1 MGVSPSSPVLAERIE
16 NRIFLLRGEKVLFD
30 FHLAELYGVET
41 KTLNRA
47 VQRNSERFPA
57 DFMFQ
62 LTRDDL
68 ANLIFQSGTSSSWGG
83 IRKSPFAF
91 TEHGAV
97 MAANI
102 LRSERAI
109 EASVAVVRAF
119 IRMRGILLEYREL
132 AKRLDELESKFS
144 GHDKALKT
152 VIETIRQ
159 LMPVTIAKPKRITG
173 FSS

>member
-1 MGVSPSSPVLAERIE
+1 MKTLPCLQPLQIERRIHTIRGVKVMLDRDLAEIYGVSTG
-16 NRIFLLRGEKVLFD
+16 NFNK
-30 FHLAELYGVET
+30 
-41 KTLNRA
+41 A
-47 VQRNSERFPA
+47 VKRNAKRFPA

-83 IRKSPFAF
+83 IRKPPFAS

-109 EASVAVVRAF
+109 EASV
-119 IRMRGILLEYREL
+119 
-132 AKRLDELESKFS
+132 DD
-144 GHDKALKT
+144 DKDWSQGGK
-152 VIETIRQ
+152 Q
-159 LMPVTIAKPKRITG
+159 DP
-173 FSS
+173 